1 MDLNSVLQM
10 ILQCLS
16 DISINRFYSSNVLI
30 DLLRGVEPL
39 SVKDVT
45 LMHVEG
51 FRKLQHIPS
60 EDLEFIVDWLIEKM
74 FILETKERYPVLH
87 PTYNGVHYSETMKKS
102 LLMDLKKRLEETEQ
116 HQ

>member
-1 MDLNSVLQM
+1 
-10 ILQCLS
+10 
-16 DISINRFYSSNVLI
+16 
-30 DLLRGVEPL
+30 
-39 SVKDVT
+39 
-45 LMHVEG
+45 MHVEG

-60 EDLEFIVDWLIEKM
+60 EDLELIVDWLIEKK

-102 LLMDLKKRLEETEQ
+102 LLMELKKRLEETEQ